1 LVGLSGLVTWFVKSR
16 LEAAAMA
23 KQVDEARRAF
33 SEMVA
38 ASSRDDLVRELEARQ
53 RRLMQI
59 TPELQRLRR
68 SLAAAEQAAV
78 GPRRR
83 GAERLAGSIRRDLE
97 PLEREAR
104 ELVRQINEIRTQLDT
119 LGTAG
124 GGGGGGGAAAP
135 PVPRLTLDNLRRLDE
150 ALQKTRE
157 RLAAL
162 RFELAFETQAERA
175 EKLREEIAATEERLR
190 RLEDAARRAGD
201 AFKLL
206 SLPDPGREFRE
217 SIERMEWLQ

>member
-1 LVGLSGLVTWFVKSR
+1 
-16 LEAAAMA
+16 
-23 KQVDEARRAF
+23 
-33 SEMVA
+33 
-38 ASSRDDLVRELEARQ
+38 RDDLERELEARQ

-104 ELVRQINEIRTQLDT
+104 ELVRQINESRTQLDT

-124 GGGGGGGAAAP
+124 GGTDGGGGAAAP
-135 PVPRLTLDNLRRLDE
+135 PVLRLTLDNLRRLDE

-190 RLEDAARRAGD
+190 RMEDA
-201 AFKLL
+201 
-206 SLPDPGREFRE
+206 
-217 SIERMEWLQ
+217 